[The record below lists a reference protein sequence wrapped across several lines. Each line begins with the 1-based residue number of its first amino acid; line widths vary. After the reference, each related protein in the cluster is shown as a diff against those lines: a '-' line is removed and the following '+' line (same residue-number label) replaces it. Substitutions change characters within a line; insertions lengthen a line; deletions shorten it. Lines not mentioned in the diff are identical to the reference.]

1 MKKIGKALL
10 KVLITIIVVLLIAAV
25 IGFVQNRKA
34 KKESDAWNQAITQMG
49 IPFPTDEELDEEMKN
64 TPSDLKG
71 MSQYDKTQLGLD
83 WRDGSDSD
91 SDGLTDQEELEVYHT
106 DPLKMSTADDLYTD
120 GYKVNHNMDPLKYY
134 EYEGEIRFD
143 LNECQEIILS
153 AERPSDFNTVVQ
165 DDTDK
170 YSLEQY
176 GISPMYKAYTI
187 YNYYGTLSIDLTN
200 VFNEYDISF
209 SNINIY
215 VMKGQYLIAGQTKL
229 DKVSY
234 EKNEN
239 TATLKYEFET
249 TEDYKIF
256 ITGKKLSADSIGL
269 MFKEKDNPD
278 ASITIGLEE
287 GNGLIWSFSAAQNF
301 LHVGSVAE
309 YEDMD
314 DDAKSAIVRDK
325 LIEVGNNEI
334 AGEGAFSVDGAN
346 VKKQNGFWIELK
358 YKFLKTFFPNF
369 EYTTP
374 DSLNYRHAVFGYY
387 HCTESFTYEQD
398 KTASSF
404 DKYVDELPFRNF
416 ASYIGKAGNCAGI
429 SHLTSYLYNNGQAPT
444 SGSYVVDGKKIAWD
458 LTKDDINKTLYDPG
472 LSDYMDKGFIDSR
485 ATQETNYYIDA
496 ENSGE
501 KEFIN
506 MIGCYWAEAND
517 KSDLRTYMMTNG
529 KENEFSLIEDM
540 IEQLDQGKVLDLHL
554 LMRYGGGHA
563 VNVYGYM
570 RSKTD
575 PDQYWFKVY
584 DSNIP
589 QDDRSD
595 LNTATPYLSV
605 HRHIDEDGHDGFIYV
620 YYPIEGNTDYI
631 ATSDRGLMPKN
642 SVIVMDD
649 KWNVFNEK

>member
-1 MKKIGKALL
+1 MKKIGKAVL
-10 KVLITIIVVLLIAAV
+10 KILITIIVVILIIAG
-25 IGFVQNRKA
+25 IGYMQNRKA
-34 KKESDAWNQAITQMG
+34 KKEADAWNQAITQMG

-64 TPSDLKG
+64 TPSDLEG

-106 DPLKMSTADDLYTD
+106 DPLKTSTADDLYTD
-120 GYKVNHNMDPLKYY
+120 GYKVQHGMDPFTYY
-134 EYEGEIRFD
+134 EYDGEIRFD
-143 LNECQEIILS
+143 FNECQEVILS

-165 DDTDK
+165 DDTET

-176 GISPMYKAYTI
+176 GITPMYKAYTI
-187 YNYYGTLSIDLTN
+187 YNYYGRVSIDLSN
-200 VFNEYDISF
+200 VFNENDISF
-209 SNINIY
+209 SDINIY
-215 VMKGQYLIAGQTKL
+215 VMKGQYLIVGQTKL
-229 DKVSY
+229 EKVSY
-234 EKNEN
+234 KKDGN
-239 TATLKYEFET
+239 TVTLNYDFET
-249 TEDYKIF
+249 EEDYKIF
-256 ITGKKLSADSIGL
+256 ITGKKLSVDSVGL
-269 MFKEKDNPD
+269 MFKEKENTD
-278 ASITIGLEE
+278 ANITMGLEE
-287 GNGLIWSFSAAQNF
+287 GNGLIWSFSAIQNF

-309 YEDMD
+309 YEDMG
-314 DDAKSAIVRDK
+314 DDAKNAIVRDK
-325 LIEVGNNEI
+325 LLEVGNNEI

-346 VKKQNGFWIELK
+346 VKKQNGLWIELK
-358 YKFLKTFFPNF
+358 YKFLQTFFPKF

-387 HCTESFTYEQD
+387 HCTELFTYEQD
-398 KTASSF
+398 NTNSSF

-416 ASYIGKAGNCAGI
+416 ASYIGNAGNCAGI
-429 SHLTSYLYNNGQAPT
+429 SHFTSYLYNNGQAPM
-444 SGSYVVDGKKIAWD
+444 SGSYVVDGEKITWD
-458 LTKDDINKTLYDPG
+458 LTKDASNKTLYDPG
-472 LSDYMDKGFIDSR
+472 LSDYMDKDFIDSR
-485 ATQETNYYIDA
+485 ATQETNYYIEA
-496 ENSGE
+496 ENSAE

-517 KSDLRTYMMTNG
+517 KSDLRTYMMSNG
-529 KENEFSLIEDM
+529 KKNDFSLIESM
-540 IEQLDQGKVLDLHL
+540 IEQLDQGKVLDLHI

-563 VNVYGYM
+563 LNVYGYM

-605 HRHIDEDGHDGFIYV
+605 HRHTDEEGHDGFIYL

-642 SVIVMDD
+642 SIIVMDD
-649 KWNVFNEK
+649 KWNVFNDK